1 MSKKS
6 LPTIQPVSDIDHQNI
21 DQALKLFENLF
32 PEMGPRVGELV
43 QIMSYLEETHVNPQ
57 LLPRVIRGINNL
69 MLGTGQGQVIIHVK
83 NEMTNVQ
90 VRETDSQISTKS
102 E

>member
-6 LPTIQPVSDIDHQNI
+6 LPTVRPVSNLDKDNI
-21 DQALKLFENLF
+21 EQALTLFENLF

-43 QIMSYLEETHVNPQ
+43 QIMSYLEETKVNPQ
-57 LLPRVIRGINNL
+57 LLPRIIRGVNNL

-83 NEMTNVQ
+83 KDMTNVQ
-90 VRETDSQISTKS
+90 IRETDQQIKTRG
-102 E
+102 